1 MTSAIRATADGKG
14 SLVVGTRS
22 NVNTTRAVVIRT
34 DEQHTPLWTVEL
46 GYTAYNNPAQ
56 ATYGAD
62 IVDLGNDQYVLL
74 AALNTA
80 FVNVEAFQNLDYVL
94 VRFSRTTTG
103 TVVHWTKRIGG
114 PFNDVPHLPLPG
126 AEQEPDIAHAIENA
140 LQHLILWS
148 QAEKAR
154 IQCHLNLQRHKPER
168 RCAICISWPSGSPTF
183 PNDRDRFLKRLLT
196 EEGLPFIRQ
205 HFTAPETVHEII
217 LLCLWRSWMLHGQR
231 ILAVD
236 LEDVAR
242 LPTIAAG
249 STFPDPEPSTPI
261 LFAIKNGTN
270 RPQLVFVE
278 DGRGLDR
285 IVQLSRITEGAYGA
299 SMAKGPTSGLPG
311 PRRFIALSI
320 RPLCLDDPSPSSNTP
335 PPPLHVGATGSRP
348 GGGRETAAETT
359 GGQR

>member
-1 MTSAIRATADGKG
+1 M
-14 SLVVGTRS
+14 
-22 NVNTTRAVVIRT
+22 
-34 DEQHTPLWTVEL
+34 Q
-46 GYTAYNNPAQ
+46 NP
-56 ATYGAD
+56 
-62 IVDLGNDQYVLL
+62 
-74 AALNTA
+74 
-80 FVNVEAFQNLDYVL
+80 
-94 VRFSRTTTG
+94 
-103 TVVHWTKRIGG
+103 
-114 PFNDVPHLPLPG
+114 PHLPLPG

-249 STFPDPEPSTPI
+249 STFPDPEPSAPI

-285 IVQLSRITEGAYGA
+285 TVHLSRITEGAYGA
-299 SMAKGPTSGLPG
+299 SMAKGPTTGTPS
-311 PRRFIALSI
+311 PRRFVALSI
-320 RPLCLDDPSPSSNTP
+320 RPPCLDDPSPAVAQDIKRILDADPNTRPPKRSSP
-335 PPPLHVGATGSRP
+335 PIPPIELVHKRCIIESGRTVGEQPALSGTELNPFQLVRIVNCLDPSLVGPGISRLRNIAPELARLFRTGPSFRP
-348 GGGRETAAETT
+348 VPKRFRTAGGPSLFAVAGPADS
-359 GGQR
+359 